1 MIMQNKKIF
10 NIKEIKSIPNFSTKI
25 LNSFNFILNDL
36 IFIKWKPDI
45 IHKTYFNSY
54 EYKYKKAKK
63 VINVW
68 DLSHEIYHDMY
79 QKNQNWRPKEKALK
93 NIDHVICSSKNTQ
106 KELVEYY
113 NFDLKKLQ

>member
-1 MIMQNKKIF
+1 MSI
-10 NIKEIKSIPNFSTKI
+10 NIKKQ
-25 LNSFNFILNDL
+25 
-36 IFIKWKPDI
+36 
-45 IHKTYFNSY
+45 
-54 EYKYKKAKK
+54 K

-106 KELVEYY
+106 K
-113 NFDLKKLQ
+113 N